1 MLRSAKTFDSAPA
14 ESCDHLKIILD
25 SIITDCEA
33 DAEQKVQARVAELE
47 ARVAESEAKV
57 RGVMQQKDASIGSY
71 QADRVVFAEE
81 RQRLLQENERL
92 KLENTQLSQ
101 ANAHLVG
108 ANACLARDFAVI
120 SDWVRALTWTPLPTA
135 PAPVYPALEPRQW
148 PWRNENA

>member
-14 ESCDHLKIILD
+14 EPCEDLRIILD
-25 SIITDCEA
+25 SIIADCEA

-47 ARVAESEAKV
+47 AQV
-57 RGVMQQKDASIGSY
+57 REVMRQKDASIGSY

-101 ANAHLVG
+101 ANAYLMG
-108 ANACLARDFAVI
+108 ANAWLARDFAVI
-120 SDWVRALTWTPLPTA
+120 SDWVRALTWTPLPTT